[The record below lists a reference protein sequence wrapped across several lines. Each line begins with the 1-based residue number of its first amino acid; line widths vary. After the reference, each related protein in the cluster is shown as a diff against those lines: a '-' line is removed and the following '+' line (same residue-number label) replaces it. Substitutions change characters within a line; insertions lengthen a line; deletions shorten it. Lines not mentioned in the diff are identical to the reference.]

1 MNVAEMI
8 QKLAGTFNIDFVQ
21 IIVATVDSV
30 DEAAFTCDCTAT
42 SGDANT
48 SIPAVK
54 LNAEANDSF
63 TLIPKVGSTV
73 IIINSTRNDYFVFK
87 VEEIEKIICVVGNQ
101 SYTMDATG
109 FVFNDGNFGGMAKTG
124 VVATRL
130 NLIETVLNQ
139 LITAVIAINAA
150 GTSLPATPVTNATL
164 QAFLAPILPN
174 PLVLTTQIQ
183 ISDNLIKH

>member
-1 MNVAEMI
+1 
-8 QKLAGTFNIDFVQ
+8 
-21 IIVATVDSV
+21 
-30 DEAAFTCDCTAT
+30 
-42 SGDANT
+42 
-48 SIPAVK
+48 
-54 LNAEANDSF
+54 
-63 TLIPKVGSTV
+63 
-73 IIINSTRNDYFVFK
+73 
-87 VEEIEKIICVVGNQ
+87 
-101 SYTMDATG
+101 MDATG

-130 NLIETVLNQ
+130 NLIETVVNQ

>member
-8 QKLAGTFNIDFVQ
+8 QKLAGTFNIDLVQ

-48 SIPAVK
+48 SIPSVK

-101 SYTMDATG
+101 SYTMDSTG

-130 NLIETVLNQ
+130 NLIENK
-139 LITAVIAINAA
+139 INALFTA
-150 GTSLPATPVTNATL
+150 FNGWTPIPNDGGAALKTL
-164 QAFLAPILPN
+164 
-174 PLVLTTQIQ
+174 LVPPLTTPLANTTQAQ